1 MHESR
6 SGITV
11 LLAISKV
18 KLIKLFLQD
27 TTNVKSLSIS
37 TKSCV
42 LFWHPVETVGPLS
55 ARLLI
60 MVT

>member
-1 MHESR
+1 MQGSR
-6 SGITV
+6 ARITV
-11 LLAISKV
+11 LFDISKV

-27 TTNVKSLSIS
+27 TANVKSLSIS